1 MDSSYARTRAHIDQ
15 ILIGAG
21 QLALRVHACI
31 AGTTSQQEQLRQKL
45 RQLDPAQVQA
55 EAWTLN
61 RSLST
66 SLFCL
71 LFSIGQENVAR
82 ARAQLSKQV
91 LSYVRPSGLFLKAVP
106 PVPMHETG

>member
-15 ILIGAG
+15 ILIGLG

-55 EAWTLN
+55 EA
-61 RSLST
+61 
-66 SLFCL
+66 
-71 LFSIGQENVAR
+71 
-82 ARAQLSKQV
+82 
-91 LSYVRPSGLFLKAVP
+91 
-106 PVPMHETG
+106 

>member
-66 SLFCL
+66 LTLLLVLFNRSRKCCSRTCAIVKTSL
-71 LFSIGQENVAR
+71 
-82 ARAQLSKQV
+82 V
-91 LSYVRPSGLFLKAVP
+91 LREAIWICLKAVP